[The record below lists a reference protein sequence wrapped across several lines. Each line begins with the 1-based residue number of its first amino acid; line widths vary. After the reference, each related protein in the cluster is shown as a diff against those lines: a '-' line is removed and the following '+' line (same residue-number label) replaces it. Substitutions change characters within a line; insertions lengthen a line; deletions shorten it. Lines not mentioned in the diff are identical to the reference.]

1 MSPSDIAYRAVHV
14 SNGHLASS
22 KNIVGAFRG
31 AVLSDANSV
40 VIGQADFIPIDLGR
54 EAAKNKALGAVG
66 ALGVL
71 AGVGLIIWL
80 NKRRW
85 LRTVSTASRG
95 HSLPLD
101 SVQTEP
107 HELADE
113 LSVWGGQPIPH
124 ISASNALGT
133 DSQTSFV
140 HLADGTLVE
149 TDEAW
154 VLITD
159 DPESD
164 DDFEISAEI
173 LGLTDPTMIERF
185 EIVMMELRGLTPEHR
200 SSIINTVFDIVEEH
214 FMENPG
220 IAAYYEAAVPNN
232 DAAFVIMPLLEAAL
246 ADNRTF
252 NN

>member
-1 MSPSDIAYRAVHV
+1 MHFESTPDPQELTIEQRAWIDRY
-14 SNGHLASS
+14 LA
-22 KNIVGAFRG
+22 I
-31 AVLSDANSV
+31 
-40 VIGQADFIPIDLGR
+40 IPALESM
-54 EAAKNKALGAVG
+54 EAGT
-66 ALGVL
+66 
-71 AGVGLIIWL
+71 
-80 NKRRW
+80 R
-85 LRTVSTASRG
+85 ASF
-95 HSLPLD
+95 
-101 SVQTEP
+101 
-107 HELADE
+107 DE
-113 LSVWGGQPIPH
+113 LIDHVLEGRFGSFPVVADSLNGSGPSIEILPFLVPI
-124 ISASNALGT
+124 IEELLA
-133 DSQTSFV
+133 

-232 DAAFVIMPLLEAAL
+232 DAAFVIVPLLEAAL

>member
-1 MSPSDIAYRAVHV
+1 MH
-14 SNGHLASS
+14 
-22 KNIVGAFRG
+22 F
-31 AVLSDANSV
+31 
-40 VIGQADFIPIDLGR
+40 
-54 EAAKNKALGAVG
+54 E
-66 ALGVL
+66 
-71 AGVGLIIWL
+71 
-80 NKRRW
+80 
-85 LRTVSTASRG
+85 STPA
-95 HSLPLD
+95 
-101 SVQTEP
+101 P
-107 HELADE
+107 HELSNEQRSWINRYIGLIPALEAMDEDSRASFDQLVDHVLEDRFGNFPVVADVLQKCE
-113 LSVWGGQPIPH
+113 PTIEVLPFMVPILEDLL
-124 ISASNALGT
+124 A
-133 DSQTSFV
+133 

-149 TDEAW
+149 TAEAW

-232 DAAFVIMPLLEAAL
+232 DAAFVIVPLLEAAL

>member
-1 MSPSDIAYRAVHV
+1 
-14 SNGHLASS
+14 
-22 KNIVGAFRG
+22 
-31 AVLSDANSV
+31 
-40 VIGQADFIPIDLGR
+40 
-54 EAAKNKALGAVG
+54 
-66 ALGVL
+66 
-71 AGVGLIIWL
+71 
-80 NKRRW
+80 
-85 LRTVSTASRG
+85 
-95 HSLPLD
+95 
-101 SVQTEP
+101 
-107 HELADE
+107 
-113 LSVWGGQPIPH
+113 
-124 ISASNALGT
+124 
-133 DSQTSFV
+133 
-140 HLADGTLVE
+140 
-149 TDEAW
+149 
-154 VLITD
+154 LITD

-232 DAAFVIMPLLEAAL
+232 DAAFVIVPLLEAAL

>member
-1 MSPSDIAYRAVHV
+1 MH
-14 SNGHLASS
+14 
-22 KNIVGAFRG
+22 F
-31 AVLSDANSV
+31 
-40 VIGQADFIPIDLGR
+40 
-54 EAAKNKALGAVG
+54 E
-66 ALGVL
+66 
-71 AGVGLIIWL
+71 
-80 NKRRW
+80 
-85 LRTVSTASRG
+85 STPA
-95 HSLPLD
+95 
-101 SVQTEP
+101 P
-107 HELADE
+107 HELSNEQRSWINRYIGLIPALEAMDE
-113 LSVWGGQPIPH
+113 DSR
-124 ISASNALGT
+124 ASFDQLVDHVLEDLLA
-133 DSQTSFV
+133 

-200 SSIINTVFDIVEEH
+200 SSIINTVFDIVEEP

-232 DAAFVIMPLLEAAL
+232 DAAFVIVPLLEAAL